1 MPVITVEFT
10 DQEMAQVEASAAS
23 HGRTTSAY
31 AHDVVMADARR
42 TAFPEA
48 RTPSGTPTSDVQKK
62 PRRTG

>member
-10 DQEMAQVEASAAS
+10 DREMAQVEASAAS